1 MKVIVKFFALHRETV
16 GKEKIS
22 LDVEEDITVGNL
34 LQLLVEKYPSL
45 RKLEE
50 HTFISLN
57 HEYADKNRKLKS
69 GDEVALF
76 PPVGGG

>member
-1 MKVIVKFFALHRETV
+1 MKVCVKFFALHREAV
-16 GKEKIS
+16 GKEKII
-22 LDVEEDITVGNL
+22 LDIEENAPIEKL
-34 LQLLVEKYPSL
+34 LELLIEKYPGL

-50 HTFISLN
+50 YTFISLN